1 MGRIAYVNGRYV
13 NHSEA
18 AVHIED
24 RGYQFADGVYEVF
37 AVSEAHL
44 IDQKWHFERLE
55 RSLRELSIKMPMR
68 QQPLIQVLEEVIRQ
82 NLVVQGILYLQITRG
97 VAPRNHAFPNKRVKP
112 SLVITANCSK
122 TPYSAKIMDGV
133 SIISVEDI
141 RWNRCDIKAIG
152 LLPNVLAKQS
162 AIEQGAFEA
171 WQVDDRGYVTEGSS
185 TNAWIIDSQNRI
197 ITRPAENAILN
208 GITRRRV
215 IKLAKNAGYDVEER
229 EFTLEEALTAAE
241 AFLTST
247 TAIIVPIVKINDS
260 VIGNGRP
267 GDSTRDLLQ
276 LYQNFIMQ
284 IE

>member
-185 TNAWIIDSQNRI
+185 TNAWIIDSQ
-197 ITRPAENAILN
+197 E
-208 GITRRRV
+208 GIYLRGSFNCSRGFF
-215 IKLAKNAGYDVEER
+215 N
-229 EFTLEEALTAAE
+229 
-241 AFLTST
+241 
-247 TAIIVPIVKINDS
+247 
-260 VIGNGRP
+260 
-267 GDSTRDLLQ
+267 
-276 LYQNFIMQ
+276 
-284 IE
+284 